1 MTYVIDYYNSSVKK
15 EIDGWPKGINA
26 CFLRITKQMERSG
39 PNRDYPILDLSVTV
53 CLKSGQKALKVL
65 GEHFFALLLAVR
77 LSFYRDL

>member
-39 PNRDYPILDLSVTV
+39 PNLGLPYTRPFGDGLFEIRAKGPKTP
-53 CLKSGQKALKVL
+53 LKELNLARKRQK
-65 GEHFFALLLAVR
+65 EIH
-77 LSFYRDL
+77 S